1 MYFLLG
7 NISDIF
13 GGMLA
18 IIGGLIIIA
27 VIILLVVVG
36 IIIAF
41 LPTIIAFRRGHY
53 YKWII
58 FAINFVCGVTGIGYL
73 VALVWAFWPEKS
85 TFTDVFHNDATTNSK
100 SSNIDIFSKRT
111 FTKKIE
117 SDMTSVHILKDGN
130 QQGPFSVTEI
140 VEMLTKNE
148 ITYSC
153 MCWYKGKSAWSSI
166 SECANDLNI
175 PPEP

>member
-111 FTKKIE
+111 FTKKIILYVFI
-117 SDMTSVHILKDGN
+117 DDVLCLFIVHKNFFQNIYVFMQRKMLK
-130 QQGPFSVTEI
+130 
-140 VEMLTKNE
+140 
-148 ITYSC
+148 
-153 MCWYKGKSAWSSI
+153 
-166 SECANDLNI
+166 
-175 PPEP
+175 